1 MKGNTLAIVLLIVGL
16 VVGAGGMYVMS
27 PADAGDGDGDGIP
40 GSVTVD
46 KIPLAGETIRI
57 GYISSTTAGLETATP
72 LVEDIMQVDYNEYLE
87 ILGYDVEIEYLI
99 DDATGQAAVHLEK
112 VQGFKSMDVNVFI
125 GGLWSSQAQAAL
137 SYTNDNDMLMWS
149 TSSTSPLLAISEDNL
164 YRMCP
169 TDLVQ
174 APAIAAML
182 KSQGVEAI
190 ILIYRGDAWAD
201 GIVTY
206 FEPNFVDNGGVILE
220 KIRYAGEST
229 EFSNYLQ
236 IAENIAK
243 DAVAEYG
250 EGKVAVELIAFA
262 EFVTMVTQVED
273 YPTLYSLPWFGSD
286 GTVLSQQAIDD
297 APRQS
302 EHLKLYSTY
311 AAPAE
316 SEVFANLY
324 DRYFALVSQPFGY
337 YSACSYDVGWI
348 LTSTILESQSVDAID
363 LIPLQTPAAYRQWGA
378 SGWNR
383 LNEDGDR
390 YASNYQIWGYGD
402 LGEGVQNVVYGM
414 YDSTLDMVTWEVDLL
429 GYTPQGR

>member
-1 MKGNTLAIVLLIVGL
+1 MEMKGNTLAIILLIVGL

-27 PADAGDGDGDGIP
+27 PADARNGDGIP

-46 KIPLAGETIRI
+46 KIPLEGQTIRI

-72 LVEDIMQVDYNEYLE
+72 LIEDIMQIDYNEYLDK
-87 ILGYDVEIEYLI
+87 LGYDVEIEYLI

-112 VQGFKSMDVNVFI
+112 VQGFKSMDVNVFL
-125 GGLWSSQAQAAL
+125 GGGWSSQAQAAL
-137 SYTNDNDMLMWS
+137 SYVNDNDMLMWS
-149 TSSTSPLLAISEDNL
+149 WSSTSPLLAISEDNL
-164 YRMCP
+164 FRMCP

-190 ILIYRGDAWAD
+190 ILIYRADAWAD

-250 EGKVAVELIAFA
+250 EGKVAIEIIAFA
-262 EFVTMVTQVED
+262 EFVTMITQVED

-297 APRQS
+297 APRQA

-316 SEVFANLY
+316 SEVFVNLY

-337 YSACSYDVGWI
+337 YSATTYDVGWI
-348 LTSTILESQSVDAID
+348 LTSTILESQSVDAVE

-402 LGEGVQNVVYGM
+402 LGDGVQNVVYGM
-414 YDSTLDMVTWEVDLL
+414 YDSTVDLVTWDVELL

>member
-1 MKGNTLAIVLLIVGL
+1 MEMKGNTLAIVLLIVGL

-27 PADAGDGDGDGIP
+27 PADAGNGDVIP

-46 KIPLAGETIRI
+46 KIPLEGQTIRI

-72 LVEDIMQVDYNEYLE
+72 LIEDIMQIDYNEYLDK
-87 ILGYDVEIEYLI
+87 LGYDVEIEYLI

-112 VQGFKSMDVNVFI
+112 VQGFKSMDVNVFL
-125 GGLWSSQAQAAL
+125 GGGWSSQAQAAL
-137 SYTNDNDMLMWS
+137 SYVNDNDMLMWS
-149 TSSTSPLLAISEDNL
+149 WSSTSPLLAISEDNL
-164 YRMCP
+164 FRMCP

-190 ILIYRGDAWAD
+190 ILIYRADAWAD

-206 FEPNFVDNGGVILE
+206 FEPIFVDNGGVILE

-316 SEVFANLY
+316 SEVFLNLY
-324 DRYFALVSQPFGY
+324 ERYFALVSQPFGY
-337 YSACSYDVGWI
+337 YSATTYDVGWI
-348 LTSTILESQSVDAID
+348 LTSTILESQSMDAVE

-402 LGEGVQNVVYGM
+402 LGDGVQNVVYGM